1 MGYGG
6 APQPGILEIDLHGK
20 NVYQARVALDSA
32 LRRAN
37 GSVYRIRAIHGYQS
51 GTALRELVREYAAHP
66 RVKGMQQINP
76 GCTELILRKD

>member
-1 MGYGG
+1 MAYGG
-6 APQPGILEIDLHGK
+6 VPQPGTVEIDLHGK

-51 GTALRELVREYAAHP
+51 GTALKTLVQEYASHP
-66 RVKGMQQINP
+66 RVKEIQQVNP